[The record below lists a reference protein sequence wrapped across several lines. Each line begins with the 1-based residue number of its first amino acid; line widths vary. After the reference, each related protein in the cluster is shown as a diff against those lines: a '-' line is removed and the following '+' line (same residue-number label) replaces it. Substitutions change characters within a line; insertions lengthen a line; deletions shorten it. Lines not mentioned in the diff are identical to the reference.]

1 MVPGVATVEEVV
13 ELLGPAT
20 VEEVADLLVVAT
32 AEASGTPGA
41 ATVEEIVVVA
51 GDKVVILNN
60 KHLETV
66 TMVVNVDE
74 VGLHKI
80 YITRV

>member
-1 MVPGVATVEEVV
+1 MATVEEVV

-41 ATVEEIVVVA
+41 ATVEEIVVA
-51 GDKVVILNN
+51 GD
-60 KHLETV
+60 
-66 TMVVNVDE
+66 
-74 VGLHKI
+74 
-80 YITRV
+80 